1 MFNHNF
7 ADNTLN
13 NSTIINFLVC
23 DLCTNSSPE
32 KGLCF
37 SPEAFDLL
45 NKIKDFNYKHIYF
58 SDKLKN
64 SLPYFELVLTEIYSK
79 LKNCFDSN
87 NTLSNLHKLQR
98 TYPKLITGFCS
109 FLDNYCAYARTPE
122 NKLANKIIFDIS
134 NQRDYF
140 KAILSYISGMTDNY
154 AIELYNE
161 IIRF

>member
-1 MFNHNF
+1 M
-7 ADNTLN
+7 
-13 NSTIINFLVC
+13 
-23 DLCTNSSPE
+23 
-32 KGLCF
+32 
-37 SPEAFDLL
+37 
-45 NKIKDFNYKHIYF
+45 
-58 SDKLKN
+58 
-64 SLPYFELVLTEIYSK
+64 
-79 LKNCFDSN
+79 KNCFDST

-134 NQRDYF
+134 NPSDYF